1 MIKLLYKIFL
11 YQKTRSRA
19 LATGLEYFSV
29 LCNVG
34 TVVGKVYFS
43 YLKMTTV
50 EKTQDKG
57 EKDRAL
63 SYKHFKVC
71 FSL

>member
-1 MIKLLYKIFL
+1 MFL

-34 TVVGKVYFS
+34 TVVGNVYFS

-50 EKTQDKG
+50 EKT
-57 EKDRAL
+57 
-63 SYKHFKVC
+63 
-71 FSL
+71 